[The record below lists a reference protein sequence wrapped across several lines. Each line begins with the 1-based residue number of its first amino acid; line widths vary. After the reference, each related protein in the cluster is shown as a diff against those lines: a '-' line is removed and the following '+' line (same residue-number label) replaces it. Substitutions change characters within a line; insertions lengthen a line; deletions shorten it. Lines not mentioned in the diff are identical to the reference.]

1 MGEPR
6 MAPSDNRAFI
16 PSGSGSDI
24 PITAPLEPQLGK
36 VVSFTPI
43 VPRRAREVPKVPH
56 DVIEMTGMHPGYLPP
71 LRPSIKP
78 AVDSPGASGGVAGD
92 VDKGVATGTGAVAGG
107 VGAGTAEIS
116 HERLAFLVRVER
128 LMLAESRI
136 TQLEAENRNLLSIVS
151 RLHGELEEIKKGAQ
165 KA

>member
-1 MGEPR
+1 MGQGR
-6 MAPSDNRAFI
+6 MAPSDNKAFS
-16 PSGSGSDI
+16 PSCSDI
-24 PITAPLEPQLGK
+24 PIAAPPEPQLGK
-36 VVSFTPI
+36 VFEFSTI

-56 DVIEMTGMHPGYLPP
+56 DVIEMTGMHPGHSMPP
-71 LRPSIKP
+71 GPSVKP
-78 AVDSPGASGGVAGD
+78 TAESSGASGGVAGD
-92 VDKGVATGTGAVAGG
+92 TGGGVATGTGGSVAGG
-107 VGAGTAEIS
+107 MGSGTAEIS

-136 TQLEAENRNLLSIVS
+136 QELEAENRNLLSIVS